1 MAVARYIYFF
11 YFFFLLH
18 IEVHHFTCPKLSS
31 YANFILIYFC
41 TFTFSDTFLF
51 PFIPCQE
58 KLYHLKGE
66 VFHFLLSPRKVDLE
80 VTCRNWVAGYK
91 WMRHATLFI
100 PNNLRIIQN
109 LFEQKCTFSVFIFS
123 PRNATEDS
131 KEEPLYFGVGKIL
144 FKQGK
149 AKKKKKIVK
158 IERVEK

>member
-1 MAVARYIYFF
+1 MAVARYI

-18 IEVHHFTCPKLSS
+18 IEVHHFTCPKLSR

-51 PFIPCQE
+51 PFIPWQE

-66 VFHFLLSPRKVDLE
+66 VFRFLLSPRKVDLE

-100 PNNLRIIQN
+100 PNNLRIKQN
-109 LFEQKCTFSVFIFS
+109 LFEQKVYFFRFYFFSKKCYRGLERRTSLLWGWKDIS
-123 PRNATEDS
+123 S
-131 KEEPLYFGVGKIL
+131 KE
-144 FKQGK
+144 KQE
-149 AKKKKKIVK
+149 KKKIVK